1 MSLGVGIVAIRHGEE
16 ISLQEAEHLIEVV
29 FIESCI
35 HVAYHRA
42 ALVGIFMHVIGQK
55 TFHQSCLNL
64 TIGDV
69 EFVVF

>member
-42 ALVGIFMHVIGQK
+42 ALVGIFMHVIG
-55 TFHQSCLNL
+55 
-64 TIGDV
+64 
-69 EFVVF
+69 